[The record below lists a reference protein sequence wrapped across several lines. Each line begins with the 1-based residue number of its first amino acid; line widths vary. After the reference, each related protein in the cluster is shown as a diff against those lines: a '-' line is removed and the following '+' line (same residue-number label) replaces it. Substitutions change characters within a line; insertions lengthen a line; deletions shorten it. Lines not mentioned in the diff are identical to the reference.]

1 MAVIVVAAREIHA
14 KIVYY
19 GPGLS
24 GKTTNLAWIHAH
36 LPADGRSELVS
47 IDTAEER
54 TLFFDF
60 LPLAVNRIG
69 DYQLRLHLYTVP
81 GQEQLAATRATML
94 RGVDGVVFVA
104 DAQRDRIGDNERSLA
119 ELADTLQRQGRSLDD
134 IPLVLQYNKVD
145 LATAL
150 TTAQLD
156 ARYNARGIP
165 AIVASALTG
174 HGVAETLQTIV
185 RGVVERL

>member
-1 MAVIVVAAREIHA
+1 MAVIVVAEQEIHA

-36 LPADGRSELVS
+36 LPEDGQSELVS

-69 DYQLRLHLYTVP
+69 DYRLRLHLYTVP

-104 DAQRDRIGDNERSLA
+104 DAQRDRITDNERSLA
-119 ELADTLQRQGRSLDD
+119 ELAKTLQRQGRSLDD
-134 IPLVLQYNKVD
+134 LPLVLQYNKVD

-156 ARYNARGIP
+156 GRYNPRGVP
-165 AIVASALTG
+165 AIAASALTG
-174 HGVAETLQTIV
+174 HGVAETLQAIV
-185 RGVVERL
+185 RDVVERL

>member
-60 LPLAVNRIG
+60 LPLAVNRVG

-165 AIVASALTG
+165 AIAASALTG

>member
-1 MAVIVVAAREIHA
+1 MAVIVVAEREIHA

-24 GKTTNLAWIHAH
+24 GKTTNLTWIHAH
-36 LPADGRSELVS
+36 LPEDGRSELVS

-60 LPLAVNRIG
+60 LPLAVNQLG
-69 DYQLRLHLYTVP
+69 DYRLRLHLYTVP

-104 DAQRDRIGDNERSLA
+104 DAQRERIADNERSLD
-119 ELADTLQRQGRSLDD
+119 ELARSLEKQGRSLDD
-134 IPLVLQYNKVD
+134 LPLVLQYNKID

-150 TTAQLD
+150 LKTQLD
-156 ARYNARGIP
+156 ARLNPREAPSFTAAAR
-165 AIVASALTG
+165 TG
-174 HGVAETLQTIV
+174 HGVAESLQSIV
-185 RGVVERL
+185 RELIQRL